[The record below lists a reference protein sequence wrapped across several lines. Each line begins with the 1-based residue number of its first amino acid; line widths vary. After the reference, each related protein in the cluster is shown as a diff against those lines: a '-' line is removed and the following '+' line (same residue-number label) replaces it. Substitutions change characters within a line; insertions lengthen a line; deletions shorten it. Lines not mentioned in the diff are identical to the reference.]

1 MAHSLHG
8 SDGTDVTGFPQQ
20 AGMHGSL
27 PVGMDWLLQGVLES
41 EVGINTV
48 LTSSEEAIPG
58 LGDALA
64 RHEAQLNES
73 GVTVENADSDVI
85 AAGLLRAGLIA
96 GRKVVCI
103 VGIRG
108 LRRAMDAIYEA
119 SRVAPAPS
127 AAGVIVI
134 AEPKWYRAPSS
145 SVTRGPHAVSAPGS
159 HSSAVSLH
167 PDQDPAGLAGPIHD
181 SRQLA
186 AYLGLPVVAPSDC
199 REIRRYVNDALRL
212 SKAEHT
218 LVAMLVPPLL
228 MGVGDS
234 ELGPDDPT
242 LRSIPVRHEASS
254 RFGDESPIHVEARK
268 RQLDRIMNVPGPGEV
283 VPVGIITFGTA
294 HTSVRHA
301 LALLGLTGRIPILK
315 LGLANPIDARSAEH
329 LLLRC
334 RHVIVVESGQALVE
348 REVILVARDLTRAG
362 IDSARVHGKYI
373 PVNLLDTEPAE
384 SQQRGTRA
392 PASHVYLPSTF
403 VELHP
408 SFLAATLAT
417 VLNPMKG
424 VDGLTVQ
431 QRAQDGESQLGLA
444 VSTRQSLTAKAGR
457 DSESAALQALGSDA
471 TRSGGSSL
479 VDTLLR
485 LTVREIAEELAVP
498 AAERPALSVCLETL
512 EETTLEQPA
521 PRRVIIGIERRR
533 LLSIG
538 RAAIT
543 HAIRRR
549 VPLTFLITPDPAGSL
564 PDGPASLTTAE
575 AERVIRSLIGDD
587 EASFVIVA
595 RLDPSDGT
603 SFRQSL
609 KREVLRDRVSIIIID
624 LDQHRQPQPV
634 AGDPREWAERGY
646 APAEYWVRPSSRDA
660 RLCYEWLVKRGWSDP
675 SWLDGVH
682 APKFELPNQDDPL
695 VTPLDGWEG
704 FEELRVDRRQPPAEM
719 ASWLSRVQ
727 LVEPAPR
734 HGQEPC
740 WRVHVCGQ
748 TGDAYELTLTLLEQA
763 GRRMGFRVQMV
774 RGIDQAG
781 LFAQMVFSRPR
792 PEDVPSPETA
802 RIPYGSADL
811 VIAFDLP
818 SIVNAVDPAGPHC
831 VASPH
836 RTYLVMDASP
846 PLSMAV
852 ENEQPVT
859 RPVIPGALS
868 WLIPPTH
875 RTVLRAGELSDRF
888 INTRRF
894 IGVMLS
900 GVAFQQGLIPVTS
913 DRIERATQ
921 RLPGDPLR
929 QAPVAMRLGRSL
941 SGRVSAGL
949 AVRERRSAKPE
960 ALVRLHRQIMAAR
973 PYPGATKRADGFA
986 RLALGTL
993 DAVTGLRRRDANR
1006 TAELRFVARLI
1017 DCEYWG
1023 GLRAC
1028 RAYAD
1033 RVRSV
1038 YAAERSVS
1046 DYPVTKLVIE
1056 QLARAMLIPDVVFCC
1071 STAVRPDRLRD
1082 IERRLRASRANG
1094 DRVTFRIRGRARST
1108 PIQRTIG
1115 GYWKMTPTLCKA
1127 VALARWVRLVPGWMQ
1142 EESRYRRWVI
1152 DLTDRCAQ
1160 ELPEKASLWLEVMRQ
1175 LSRVQGHGSHRV
1187 RSVRAARRAIDSVLE
1202 LAAESAVATGPQPAS
1217 GVSASGNPVPAR
1229 GSKNAAGE

>member
-1 MAHSLHG
+1 MTQPIPTTNGPEL
-8 SDGTDVTGFPQQ
+8 TGFPQK
-20 AGMHGSL
+20 AGMPGSL
-27 PVGMDWLLQGVLES
+27 PIGMDWLLQGVLES
-41 EVGINTV
+41 ELGINAV

-58 LGDALA
+58 LAGAVA
-64 RHEAQLNES
+64 RHQNQLNES

-85 AAGLLRAGLIA
+85 AAGLLRAGMIA

-108 LRRAMDAIYEA
+108 LRRAMDAVYEA
-119 SRVAPAPS
+119 SRVVPAPS

-134 AEPKWYRAPSS
+134 AEPKWYRAASAL
-145 SVTRGPHAVSAPGS
+145 VTRGPHAVSEPGGRVAIGTLES
-159 HSSAVSLH
+159 DQAHSGLH
-167 PDQDPAGLAGPIHD
+167 GPIHD
-181 SRQLA
+181 SRQLV
-186 AYLGLPVVAPSDC
+186 AYLGLPVVAPADC
-199 REIRRYVNDALRL
+199 REIKRFVNDALRL
-212 SKAEHT
+212 SRAERS
-218 LVAMLVPPLL
+218 LVAMLFPPLL

-234 ELGPDDPT
+234 EHVQDDPS
-242 LRSIPVRHEASS
+242 LRSVPQRHDSS
-254 RFGDESPIHVEARK
+254 VKSGDDSPIHIESRK
-268 RQLDRIMNVPGPGEV
+268 RQLDRILNFPGPGEV
-283 VPVGIITFGTA
+283 VPVGFITYGSA
-294 HTSVRHA
+294 HASLRHA
-301 LALLGLTGRIPILK
+301 LSIMGLTGRLPILK
-315 LGLANPIDARSAEH
+315 LGLANPIDARSAEQ

-334 RHVIVVESGQALVE
+334 RHAIVVEPGQALVE

-362 IDSARVHGKYI
+362 IDSARVHGKFI
-373 PVNLLDTEPAE
+373 PVNLLEPPSIADGA
-384 SQQRGTRA
+384 GTGYSSA
-392 PASHVYLPSTF
+392 ASHVSLPSTF

-408 SFLAATLAT
+408 SYLAATLAR
-417 VLNPMKG
+417 VLGPLKG
-424 VDGLTVQ
+424 ADGLTVA
-431 QRAQDGESQLGLA
+431 QRVADAGSQLGLA
-444 VSTRQSLTAKAGR
+444 WSARESLQTGGVRPGQMSLPQSFNAETTG
-457 DSESAALQALGSDA
+457 
-471 TRSGGSSL
+471 TGGLNL

-485 LTVREIAEELAVP
+485 MTVREIAEELALP
-498 AAERPALSVCLETL
+498 TADRPSLSVHFQTL
-512 EETTLEQPA
+512 DETTLEQSEQS
-521 PRRVIIGIERRR
+521 RVIIGIERRR

-549 VPLTFLITPDPAGSL
+549 VPLTFLITPDPTGLL
-564 PDGPASLTTAE
+564 PEGPASLTTAE
-575 AERVIRSLIGDD
+575 SERVIRSIIGDD
-587 EASFVIVA
+587 EAPFVIVS
-595 RLDPSDGT
+595 RLDPSEGL
-603 SFRQSL
+603 SFRQNL

-682 APKFELPNQDDPL
+682 APKFELPNPDDPL

-719 ASWLSRVQ
+719 ASWLRRVQ

-740 WRVHVCGQ
+740 WRVHICGQ

-763 GRRMGFRVQMV
+763 GRRMGFRVQMI

-781 LFAQMVFSRPR
+781 LFAQMLFSRPR
-792 PEDVPSPETA
+792 PDDLPSPETA

-818 SIVNAVDPAGPHC
+818 SLIDAVHPAGPHG
-831 VASPH
+831 VASPQ
-836 RTYLVMDASP
+836 RTWLVMDASP

-852 ENEQPVT
+852 EEENPYRQ
-859 RPVIPGALS
+859 PVIPGELS

-894 IGVMLS
+894 IGVLLC

-913 DRIERATQ
+913 ERLERATH

-929 QAPVAMRLGRSL
+929 QAPIAMRLGRSL
-941 SGRVSAGL
+941 SGRASAGL
-949 AVRERRSAKPE
+949 AARDRRSVKPE

-973 PYPGATKRADGFA
+973 PYPGAGKRAEQFA

-993 DAVTGLRRRDANR
+993 DAVTGLRRRDPDR
-1006 TAELRFVARLI
+1006 SAELEFVARLI

-1023 GLRAC
+1023 GLRTG
-1028 RAYAD
+1028 RIYAE
-1033 RVRSV
+1033 RVRAI

-1046 DYPVTKLVIE
+1046 DYPVTKLVIK
-1056 QLARAMLIPDVVFCC
+1056 QLARALLIPDIVFCC

-1094 DRVTFRIRGRARST
+1094 DRVTFRIRGRART
-1108 PIQRTIG
+1108 AAIQRSTG
-1115 GYWKMTPTLCKA
+1115 GYWKLTPTMCKA
-1127 VALARWVRLVPGWMQ
+1127 VALARWVRYWPWWMR
-1142 EESRYRRWVI
+1142 EESRYRQWVI
-1152 DLTDRCAQ
+1152 TLTDRCAQ
-1160 ELPEKASLWLEVMRQ
+1160 DLPRKASLWLEVMRQ
-1175 LSRVQGHGSHRV
+1175 LSRVHGHGVHRI
-1187 RSVRAARRAIDSVLE
+1187 RSARAACRAIDSILE
-1202 LAAESAVATGPQPAS
+1202 LATETMSTVDGPGRGAADSDLSRQPPS
-1217 GVSASGNPVPAR
+1217 V
-1229 GSKNAAGE
+1229 